1 LHELGFTKCKTEYG
15 LYTLVKNM
23 VRHVVGV
30 YVDDLIILGE
40 SDQELSVF
48 KEEMK
53 RVFWM
58 SDLGAL

>member
-1 LHELGFTKCKTEYG
+1 
-15 LYTLVKNM
+15 M

-30 YVDDLIILGE
+30 YVDNLIILGE